1 MLELIW
7 HLSYMSVLVFVLGYF
22 LHYHAFKHGLADD
35 NDKVKTDALKKGPDG
50 EEKDYKTGNGFLDKW
65 LDFGGGYYGIIA
77 FIHLIFIEFN
87 EVKEFVLGW
96 TGLDEFLQELSF
108 NTLVNIIIEQ
118 IMNFV
123 YAISWPAQY
132 FNKFNLMQIAIFI
145 ALTYVFYTLSRKLAR
160 SRLTVSG

>member
-22 LHYHAFKHGLADD
+22 LHYHAFKQGLADD
-35 NDKVKTDALKKGPDG
+35 NDKVKTDTLKKGPDG

-96 TGLDEFLQELSF
+96 TGLDEFLQELNF

-132 FNKFNLMQIAIFI
+132 FNKFNLLQIAIFI